1 MLFKLLT
8 LFLTLLSLSQGTMDA
23 YVDSMSLGGNL
34 FLVNREYSIDQTYVP
49 RDLVRPQ
56 VLCLY
61 DTVTLRKEAAQA
73 LEQLFRAA
81 KDEADYDLIAV
92 SGYRSFGKQRDIHQ
106 NKINSVG
113 RKAALRVSAPPGCSE
128 HQLGLAVD
136 IGRKKAPGLNESF
149 GSSPEGKW
157 VAENCH
163 RIGFII
169 RYKAEWEE
177 ITGYAYEPW
186 HIRYVG
192 KEHAKVIYQ
201 LDIPFETY
209 IAQLRD
215 AVWTVGPEG
224 EDTQ

>member
-8 LFLTLLSLSQGTMDA
+8 LLLTLLSLSQGTMDA

-157 VAENCH
+157 VADNCH
-163 RIGFII
+163 RFGFII

-177 ITGYAYEPW
+177 TTGYAYEPW

-192 KEHAKVIYQ
+192 IDHAKRIYEM
-201 LDIPFETY
+201 DIPFEYY
-209 IAQLRD
+209 IQTLRKAQFQRAD
-215 AVWTVGPEG
+215 EG
-224 EDTQ
+224 RE